1 MSSQLGI
8 SGTSYRIQL
17 GLINGK
23 WASRL
28 LKGKNVI
35 DSYVYRDEDLSGS
48 GFPNQN
54 LIVGWVLRTVAIPN
68 INPHQIM
75 KTTQALTKQAI
86 TRKEEK
92 KVAAP
97 ISEAKEVELEKVPES
112 EIKRPTATGWV
123 KEEGM
128 KSNQELQ
135 DEKRQAFQERMKYVK
150 EEKKAQETQQAPP
163 TLKTTRSLPSIPKG
177 EGAEI
182 SNFCPHCGKDLDWKY
197 CPYCGKPLVSH

>member
-1 MSSQLGI
+1 MS
-8 SGTSYRIQL
+8 
-17 GLINGK
+17 
-23 WASRL
+23 A
-28 LKGKNVI
+28 
-35 DSYVYRDEDLSGS
+35 S

-54 LIVGWVLRTVAIPN
+54 IIVGWVLRTVAIPN

-75 KTTQALTKQAI
+75 KTVHALTKQAI
-86 TRKEEK
+86 TNKEEK

-112 EIKRPTATGWV
+112 EIKRPAATGWV

-128 KSNQELQ
+128 KSNQELE

-150 EEKKAQETQQAPP
+150 EEKRAQEGQQEPS

-177 EGAEI
+177 AGEDPTPPNRPNTGA
-182 SNFCPHCGKDLDWKY
+182 STFCPSCGKDIDWKF
-197 CPYCGKPLVSH
+197 CPYCGKPLPH

>member
-1 MSSQLGI
+1 MS
-8 SGTSYRIQL
+8 
-17 GLINGK
+17 
-23 WASRL
+23 A
-28 LKGKNVI
+28 
-35 DSYVYRDEDLSGS
+35 S

-75 KTTQALTKQAI
+75 KTTHALTKQAI

-92 KVAAP
+92 KAATP

-112 EIKRPTATGWV
+112 EIKRPAATGWV

-128 KSNQELQ
+128 KSSQELEE
-135 DEKRQAFQERMKYVK
+135 EKRQAFQERMKYVK
-150 EEKKAQETQQAPP
+150 EEKRDQESSQAPS

-177 EGAEI
+177 ASRGVPPHDRPTTGA
-182 SNFCPHCGKDLDWKY
+182 STFCPSCGKDLEWKF
-197 CPYCGKPLVSH
+197 CPYCGKPLPP